1 MLSVCFLPFSRAV
14 LDCFHQNFS
23 QPCWFHPPDVIA
35 IMNDHN
41 KWTCGDS
48 NPGPTGYEPVAL
60 TNWATGPHMKADER
74 TRTVNLL
81 ITNQLLCQLSHIG
94 AFCFYMLHR
103 SIGRAQASL
112 VCSPLIDKVN
122 KPELS
127 HIGVFSFYIAFCV
140 PLENFIFPLARWL
153 QGDLNPCYRRE
164 RAVS

>member
-1 MLSVCFLPFSRAV
+1 
-14 LDCFHQNFS
+14 
-23 QPCWFHPPDVIA
+23 
-35 IMNDHN
+35 
-41 KWTCGDS
+41 
-48 NPGPTGYEPVAL
+48 
-60 TNWATGPHMKADER
+60 MKADER

-94 AFCFYMLHR
+94 VFCFYMLHRSIGRAQASLVCSPLIDKVNKPELSHIGVFCFYMLHR

-140 PLENFIFPLARWL
+140 PLENFIFPLAR
-153 QGDLNPCYRRE
+153 
-164 RAVS
+164 

>member
-1 MLSVCFLPFSRAV
+1 
-14 LDCFHQNFS
+14 
-23 QPCWFHPPDVIA
+23 
-35 IMNDHN
+35 
-41 KWTCGDS
+41 
-48 NPGPTGYEPVAL
+48 
-60 TNWATGPHMKADER
+60 MKADER

-127 HIGVFSFYIAFCV
+127 HIGAFSFYIAFCV
-140 PLENFIFPLARWL
+140 PFENVIFPLAR
-153 QGDLNPCYRRE
+153 
-164 RAVS
+164 